1 MKKVAAR
8 VPAACCVRDF
18 VYGCASLFSF
28 VSALA
33 CPVFFHHCVTEK
45 AAAPAQAENNF
56 AMSAALV
63 ALAVIAALLFAA
75 SALKK

>member
-1 MKKVAAR
+1 MSADFLTRVAR
-8 VPAACCVRDF
+8 SLCVFDI
-18 VYGCASLFSF
+18 YLC
-28 VSALA
+28 
-33 CPVFFHHCVTEK
+33 TEK
-45 AAAPAQAENNF
+45 AAAPVQAENNF